1 MKNINI
7 KANYLFKVGGKGT
20 CKVGIRRNEVH
31 FYILIQIK
39 FVIKESTVLLVFRIS
54 SKTGV

>member
-7 KANYLFKVGGKGT
+7 KANYLFKVGGKCT
-20 CKVGIRRNEVH
+20 CKVDVRRNEVH
-31 FYILIQIK
+31 FYVLIQIK
-39 FVIKESTVLLVFRIS
+39 FVIKESTVLLVFRVS